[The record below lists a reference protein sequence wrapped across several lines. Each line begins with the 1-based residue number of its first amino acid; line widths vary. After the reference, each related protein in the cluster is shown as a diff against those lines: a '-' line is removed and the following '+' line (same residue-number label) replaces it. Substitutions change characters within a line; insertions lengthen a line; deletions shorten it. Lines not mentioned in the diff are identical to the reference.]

1 MGQGRIL
8 DACLD
13 DTLHP
18 DKAAKVLATALRDDQ
33 YEELATYFRA
43 LGEPSRVRLL
53 HCLLDAELCV
63 CDLAALSNLSVAA
76 TSQQLRT
83 AHLAQPESRK
93 APPGRQGHVVLPC
106 RRAHTQVAKRHA
118 RASCPRSSSPCAKRS
133 SSRRID
139 PVSRFTNLPLAELL
153 EETETRLTL
162 LSGLFLVAGIV
173 SSLVSAPSL
182 VQMGIYLTAILV
194 GGMPIVREA
203 WEALTEERR
212 LTIDSLVVIAVVGAA
227 HLGAMV
233 GSRSRGLSLLV

>member
-1 MGQGRIL
+1 MARNQMF

-83 AHLAQPESRK
+83 LRNLNLVKRRREGKVMWYCLADEHIGSLLSVTREHLA
-93 APPGRQGHVVLPC
+93 
-106 RRAHTQVAKRHA
+106 HA
-118 RASCPRSSSPCAKRS
+118 RSDAVPNA
-133 SSRRID
+133 
-139 PVSRFTNLPLAELL
+139 AA
-153 EETETRLTL
+153 TR
-162 LSGLFLVAGIV
+162 G
-173 SSLVSAPSL
+173 
-182 VQMGIYLTAILV
+182 
-194 GGMPIVREA
+194 
-203 WEALTEERR
+203 
-212 LTIDSLVVIAVVGAA
+212 
-227 HLGAMV
+227 
-233 GSRSRGLSLLV
+233 